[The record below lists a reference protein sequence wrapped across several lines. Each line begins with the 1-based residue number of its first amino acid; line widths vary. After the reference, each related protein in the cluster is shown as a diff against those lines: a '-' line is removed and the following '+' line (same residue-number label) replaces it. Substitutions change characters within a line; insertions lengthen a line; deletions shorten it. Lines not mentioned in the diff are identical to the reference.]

1 MKTSKEQKSK
11 ATTATPKVAQ
21 EPKPKA
27 EKVSRCTKGLAAF
40 THDRLVKGQ
49 TPEEVIK
56 AAVKAGT
63 WPTISETQC
72 WWDYVIHFQERM
84 ARKEKEKAAKT
95 PPAKAKATE
104 EKAKLPKSPPAKAK
118 S

>member
-27 EKVSRCTKGLAAF
+27 EKVSRCTKGLAAYV
-40 THDRLVKGQ
+40 HGQLAKGKS
-49 TPEEVIK
+49 PEDTIK
-56 AAVKAGT
+56 AAVKTGN

-84 ARKEKEKAAKT
+84 ARKEKEKAAKA
-95 PPAKAKATE
+95 PPAKATE